1 MVVQFK
7 FIVVLRCII
16 NSVHIVVAIVMFTVI
31 KSVDDLVYHFNQSP
45 YSSCK
50 RLSYEAEIYHA
61 QKSRVH
67 KVKIRNVFVKKR
79 AEKLK
84 MPVYDKED
92 RIVSR
97 MERHDIL

>member
-1 MVVQFK
+1 MKQK
-7 FIVVLRCII
+7 YITHK
-16 NSVHIVVAIVMFTVI
+16 NSI
-31 KSVDDLVYHFNQSP
+31 
-45 YSSCK
+45 
-50 RLSYEAEIYHA
+50 
-61 QKSRVH
+61 VH

-79 AEKLK
+79 AGKLK